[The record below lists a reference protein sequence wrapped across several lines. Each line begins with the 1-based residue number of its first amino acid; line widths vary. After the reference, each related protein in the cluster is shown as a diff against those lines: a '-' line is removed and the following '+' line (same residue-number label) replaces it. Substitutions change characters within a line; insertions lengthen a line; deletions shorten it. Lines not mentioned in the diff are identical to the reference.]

1 MVMLIYFTGHEKE
14 SDLAEGIY
22 TTEYRLYDARVGRW
36 LSVDPL
42 FEKYVGMSSYNY
54 CAGNPMMMV
63 DPDGRKVDI
72 SGLTEEQATIYN
84 DNIVAQREGSPLFN
98 KLYTALENSEIVYSI
113 KVGETQDNVDGQFNK
128 KDNSI
133 TFSKIENSGT
143 SSVVAEELFHAYQ
156 LSENDGK
163 YGDGSFNYEFEA
175 KVFTTAVGSELGCPI
190 QTIESMKD
198 FQDKVI
204 YGEFEIQA
212 SSEVLSNCIV
222 ATEFFFKQYKGAANF
237 YAKWNQNNKY
247 GNSNY
252 RKLTTIKPYSLIEIT
267 KTK

>member
-1 MVMLIYFTGHEKE
+1 MVMMIYFTGHEKE

-42 FEKYVGMSSYNY
+42 FEKYVGMSPYNY
-54 CAGNPMMMV
+54 CMLNPVMMV

-133 TFSKIENSGT
+133 TFSDIKNSAET
-143 SSVVAEELFHAYQ
+143 AVIAEEFFHAYQ
-156 LSENDGK
+156 LSENYGK

-175 KVFTTAVGSELGCPI
+175 KVFTTILGVMYGGYSPI
-190 QTIESMKD
+190 DGMKD
-198 FQDKVI
+198 FQNKI
-204 YGEFEIQA
+204 MLGEFENKITLEPLDPQVVD
-212 SSEVLSNCIV
+212 SEDFVQLYTN
-222 ATEFFFKQYKGAANF
+222 AANLF
-237 YAKWNQNNKY
+237 GKYNKENNI
-247 GNSNY
+247 GNKNY
-252 RKLTTIKPYSLIEIT
+252 KTTTDVKPYSLIEII
-267 KTK
+267 K